1 MKVLVLT
8 FEAKETHLNLQ
19 FSEAWS
25 FYERFAPVKIV
36 GKWGYIDRIRKFI
49 ELKNENSLVQKV
61 KKVEEEISPI
71 VYASY
76 EIRTF
81 PFIRV
86 PQGALINIDAID
98 NNDDGMRNST
108 EEALKKLL
116 GLDRR
121 KCKHDIVP
129 IL

>member
-8 FEAKETHLNLQ
+8 FEAKETHLTLQ
-19 FSEAWS
+19 FSDAWS
-25 FYERFAPVKIV
+25 FCERFATVKIV
-36 GKWGYIDRIRKFI
+36 GKWGYIDMTKKFI

-71 VYASY
+71 VYAPY
-76 EIRTF
+76 DIRTF
-81 PFIRV
+81 PFIKV
-86 PQGALINIDAID
+86 PRDALINIDAID
-98 NNDDGMRNST
+98 DNDDGVRNST

-121 KCKHDIVP
+121 KCRHDIVP